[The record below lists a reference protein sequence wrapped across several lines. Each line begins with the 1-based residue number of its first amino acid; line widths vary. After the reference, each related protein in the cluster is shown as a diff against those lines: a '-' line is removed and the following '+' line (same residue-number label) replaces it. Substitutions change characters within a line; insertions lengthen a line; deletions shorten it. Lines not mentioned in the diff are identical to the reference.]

1 MRIAI
6 VSPGFGYGGSYIVA
20 SNVGK
25 ELQKNNEVF
34 YLAYKYQANFSG
46 VPDDRLH
53 YFGRNIGP
61 LRQNLNR
68 VGKAF
73 ELLMHHEFT
82 PVKYSQR
89 DLQALLSEI
98 DQNKIDVVI
107 LNTFL
112 SVTLFAQQLKK
123 LRPNVKVIGWL
134 HEATSYSFGDLTKN
148 YRQSFIGGLKALD
161 RLVCLT
167 EIDLKKMLT
176 INPHSQVIYNPVVLA
191 EHEVSSLSEPIVSFT
206 TRLNI
211 QIKGLDY
218 LMEIANQI
226 KEGWSIRVA
235 GQGRPEQ
242 VDEFKRLL
250 EANGDPNKINF
261 VGELVGDDLANHYLN
276 SSIFIST
283 SRTEALPLVLIEA
296 MSFGLPIISFDH
308 NGAKEI
314 LANGKFGKL
323 VPIGDVNGMA
333 TAINELAS
341 SPEEMKKLQQLSLQ
355 RYADFKMPVVI
366 KKWQDLL
373 DDLIN

>member
-1 MRIAI
+1 
-6 VSPGFGYGGSYIVA
+6 
-20 SNVGK
+20 
-25 ELQKNNEVF
+25 
-34 YLAYKYQANFSG
+34 
-46 VPDDRLH
+46 
-53 YFGRNIGP
+53 
-61 LRQNLNR
+61 
-68 VGKAF
+68 
-73 ELLMHHEFT
+73 
-82 PVKYSQR
+82 
-89 DLQALLSEI
+89 
-98 DQNKIDVVI
+98 
-107 LNTFL
+107 
-112 SVTLFAQQLKK
+112 
-123 LRPNVKVIGWL
+123 
-134 HEATSYSFGDLTKN
+134 
-148 YRQSFIGGLKALD
+148 
-161 RLVCLT
+161 
-167 EIDLKKMLT
+167 MLT

-235 GQGRPEQ
+235 GQGRSEQ